1 MKVQHDSLVE
11 AVEAARTAVE
21 AAGAGATDSGMVQ
34 KIRELCRTVAHA
46 RDEHTQDEL
55 TGSHAGGAL
64 QVLREEIRGMDLRIA
79 FVQHEL
85 EHARMRA
92 QIGDDSIFDVDEV

>member
-1 MKVQHDSLVE
+1 MLARLTREWFKKFVSC
-11 AVEAARTAVE
+11 AVLSR
-21 AAGAGATDSGMVQ
+21 M
-34 KIRELCRTVAHA
+34 REN
-46 RDEHTQDEL
+46 EHTQDEL